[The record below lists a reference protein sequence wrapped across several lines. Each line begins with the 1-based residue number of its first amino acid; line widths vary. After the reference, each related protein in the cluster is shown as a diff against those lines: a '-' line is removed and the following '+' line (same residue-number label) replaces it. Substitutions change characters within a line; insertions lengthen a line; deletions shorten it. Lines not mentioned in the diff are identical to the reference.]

1 MRIYAN
7 LCELTRSCAR
17 DANLC
22 EAMRTYANWRKSP
35 ARESACAVARL
46 GREGFQLQAVGGS
59 EVLDVGGEE
68 RQVMHDGG
76 GADQGIGQTHAVR

>member
-1 MRIYAN
+1 MRIYAH

-22 EAMRTYANWRKSP
+22 EAMRTYANWCKSP

-46 GREGFQLQAVGGS
+46 GREGFQLQTLGGG

-76 GADQGIGQTHAVR
+76 GADQGIGQTHAVG